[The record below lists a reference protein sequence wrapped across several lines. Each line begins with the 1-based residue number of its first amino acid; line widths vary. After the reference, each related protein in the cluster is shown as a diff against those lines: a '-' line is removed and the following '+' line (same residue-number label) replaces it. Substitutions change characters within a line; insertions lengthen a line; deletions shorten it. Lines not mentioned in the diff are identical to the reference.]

1 MYEDS
6 VIAQRS
12 QSEFAVRIR
21 FQSQRSYVT
30 IARIDQDGEK
40 GSGFPVS
47 GATSGNHFAVA
58 GMNWARPRA
67 PTADTARS
75 FHRDS

>member
-12 QSEFAVRIR
+12 QSEYAARIR
-21 FQSQRSYVT
+21 FHIQRSYVT

-47 GATSGNHFAVA
+47 GATSGNHLAVL
-58 GMNWARPRA
+58 GMNWASPWA
-67 PTADTARS
+67 PAEDTAWS
-75 FHRDS
+75 FQRDS